1 MRSGVFQRF
10 FRKERENRR
19 GFGFG
24 KKVYPPSPRLRG
36 TINSKFED
44 SLTVYCIKKASLPLA
59 DLGLGHLFQDD
70 FATNS
75 NAFLLDIAVKQY
87 LIPQNNE
94 NEQMLSNFFL
104 KLDYFT
110 RIVRMAKFHDEFH
123 AIKKSRYPL
132 WETPLRIK
140 LCGT

>member
-1 MRSGVFQRF
+1 MRSEVFQRF
-10 FRKERENRR
+10 FRIKGENRE

-24 KKVYPPSPRLRG
+24 EGVLRQRR

-94 NEQMLSNFFL
+94 NE
-104 KLDYFT
+104 
-110 RIVRMAKFHDEFH
+110 
-123 AIKKSRYPL
+123 
-132 WETPLRIK
+132 
-140 LCGT
+140 